1 MTIWTMVKVRRK
13 VFHLFLFERAFMK
26 NILLLGMTLAITG
39 CVSTSHVLPMG
50 KDTFSVSATSDG
62 FRDAASAR
70 NSAFKKATEKCAA
83 MGRNFMFV
91 SESTMPTRMNIDTT
105 VTLNFRCLTDNDPQY
120 TRPNIENSPNVII
133 ENRNR

>member
-1 MTIWTMVKVRRK
+1 
-13 VFHLFLFERAFMK
+13 MK

-70 NSAFKKATEKCAA
+70 N
-83 MGRNFMFV
+83 
-91 SESTMPTRMNIDTT
+91 
-105 VTLNFRCLTDNDPQY
+105 
-120 TRPNIENSPNVII
+120 
-133 ENRNR
+133 

>member
-1 MTIWTMVKVRRK
+1 MTIWTMAKVRRK
-13 VFHLFLFERAFMK
+13 VFRLFLFERVFMK

-62 FRDAASAR
+62 FRDAAAAR
-70 NSAFKKATEKCAA
+70 NSAFKKATDQCTALGK
-83 MGRNFMFV
+83 NFMFV
-91 SESTMPTRMNIDTT
+91 NESIMPTRMNIDTT
-105 VTLNFRCLTDNDPQY
+105 VTLTFRCLADNDPQY
-120 TRPNIENSPNVII
+120 TRPNIENTPNVII